1 MLIKQS
7 IQGPLSVLRLLIVMI
22 YYYNYSHAG
31 HPHFYNTL
39 FGDADEIGLLG
50 AFVSAT
56 SNTNVFTY
64 EMAPVY
70 TLMESQVFTQIRE
83 LVGWDVGDG
92 IFSPGGSIS
101 NLYGLLLARFKQFPE
116 SRNAG
121 NYGLPKMALFCS
133 KQVRVGSG

>member
-1 MLIKQS
+1 MYDVSCIF
-7 IQGPLSVLRLLIVMI
+7 P
-22 YYYNYSHAG
+22 G

-50 AFVSAT
+50 AFVSVT

-70 TLMESQVFTQIRE
+70 TLMEGQVFTQIRE

-92 IFSPGGSIS
+92 LFSPGGSIS
-101 NLYGLLLARFKQFPE
+101 NLYALLLARFKQFPE

-121 NYGLPKMALFCS
+121 SYGLPKMVLFCS
-133 KQVRVGSG
+133 EQVSVGGFMYTSPYRRNIRVCTTTWSQ